1 MRIRIVI
8 VEDEFPVLMD
18 ISRKIKNLGYD
29 LVGAH
34 ISYEEALVSI
44 IENEPD
50 LLILDINLGGKKSG
64 IDLAENI
71 NKKFKIPFLFLTASS
86 DARTFEQASKV
97 SPMGFIIKPFKLEDL
112 RNNIELAYQNYQKLK
127 SVEHSDEFKKKDEH
141 YFIKQNGASVNLNVD
156 ELTHIEAMDNY
167 IKLYCDKNK
176 YTINM
181 SLKDI
186 CFKLPQD
193 KFIRIH
199 KSTAVALNAIQS
211 IEGNTL
217 YLTNG
222 ISLNIGKTYRDGLL
236 SSITL
241 L

>member
-1 MRIRIVI
+1 MKLRVVI

-18 ISRKIKNLGYD
+18 ISRKLKNLGYEV
-29 LVGAH
+29 VGAH
-34 ISYEEALVSI
+34 SNYEDAVVSI

-50 LLILDINLGGKKSG
+50 LLILDINLGGNKSG
-64 IDLAENI
+64 IDLAKSI

-86 DARTFEQASKV
+86 DATTFEQASKV

-112 RNNIELAYQNYQKLK
+112 RNNIELSFKNYQKLK
-127 SVEHSDEFKKKDEH
+127 VNEDSDEFKRKDGH
-141 YFIKQNGASVNLNVD
+141 FFIKHNGAFVNLNVD
-156 ELTHIEAMDNY
+156 EITHIEAMDNY
-167 IKLYCDKNK
+167 IKLFSDKNK

-186 CFKLPQD
+186 CLKLPQD

-217 YLTNG
+217 YLNNG
-222 ISLNIGKTYRDGLL
+222 ISLNIGKTYKDGLL
-236 SSITL
+236 NSITFL
-241 L
+241 